1 MAVVKD
7 GEVEKP
13 ILKVKME
20 EKGDYIRVLPALP
33 SAPHRSEPPP
43 LSARQ
48 CWGRGS
54 ASAGS
59 ACFLGLLDPDLDT
72 LV

>member
-20 EKGDYIRVLPALP
+20 EKGDYVRVLPSLP
-33 SAPHRSEPPP
+33 SAPHRSEPPAF
-43 LSARQ
+43 SAKQ
-48 CWGRGS
+48 CWGSSWIRIRIH
-54 ASAGS
+54 
-59 ACFLGLLDPDLDT
+59 
-72 LV
+72 

>member
-33 SAPHRSEPPP
+33 SAPHRSELPP
-43 LSARQ
+43 LFFLAVLGIRV
-48 CWGRGS
+48 RRIRM
-54 ASAGS
+54 
-59 ACFLGLLDPDLDT
+59 FLGLLDPDP
-72 LV
+72 

>member
-20 EKGDYIRVLPALP
+20 EKGDYVRVLPALP
-33 SAPHRSEPPP
+33 SAPHRSETPA

-48 CWGRGS
+48 FWGSG
-54 ASAGS
+54 SAGS
-59 ACFLGLLDPDLDT
+59 AIFWASWIRIRIH
-72 LV
+72 